1 MSTQNGKVAR
11 VVQRGGGLRSLV
23 LALQSVGDAASSAT
37 SAGGDV
43 RLHVIACRAH
53 HLASYL
59 AQRDGFASLADA
71 THEVAPNLHEAAQAL
86 RQEVMSLAAGKP
98 GIRPVL
104 VQARGL
110 LLLADAVQR

>member
-1 MSTQNGKVAR
+1 MSTQNGKAAR
-11 VVQRGGGLRSLV
+11 VVQREGGLRSLV
-23 LALQSVGDAASSAT
+23 LALQSVGDAASSVT
-37 SAGGDV
+37 STGGDV

-59 AQRDGFASLADA
+59 AQQEGFALIADA

-86 RQEVMSLAAGKP
+86 RQEVVSRAAGKP

-110 LLLADAVQR
+110 VRLADAVER